1 MLRRSC
7 QEINQNEVHVK
18 NTDYTM
24 LQGHNLYSLLT
35 LYSSHCCM
43 LFASMMACSRGLG
56 PSYRVALSN
65 CLLDKTFFFLF
76 FHKFV

>member
-24 LQGHNLYSLLT
+24 LQGDNFYSLLT
-35 LYSSHCCM
+35 QYSSHCCM
-43 LFASMMACSRGLG
+43 LFASMVPCSRGLG
-56 PSYRVALSN
+56 PSYGSPSATAFWT
-65 CLLDKTFFFLF
+65 TFFFLF